1 MGNRHLFL
9 DKFTESLVS
18 VSSYNK
24 ELFESEDIK
33 YKKMLGSLKSIVDGE
48 LTEKQRKCV
57 WLYYGEMMKMK
68 DIANELGI
76 GVSSVSRHIKKA
88 KLRVEKTMRYYF
100 F

>member
-1 MGNRHLFL
+1 MSSRTLFL

-18 VSSYNK
+18 VSNYNK
-24 ELFESEDIK
+24 NIFDGEDIN
-33 YKKMLGSLKSIVDGE
+33 YKKMIESLKNIVNGE

-57 WLYYGEMMKMK
+57 WLYYGDRMKMI
-68 DIANELGI
+68 DIAGELGI

-100 F
+100 